1 VDMRRGQG
9 SRQKVEGEC
18 GSTCSRLCV
27 DMRRGQRTRQMGQY
41 VQQALR
47 GYEKRSEVKANGA
60 IRAAGFAWI

>member
-1 VDMRRGQG
+1 MDMRRGQG

-27 DMRRGQRTRQMGQY
+27 DMRRGQRSRQMGQY

-47 GYEKRSEVKANGA
+47 GYKKSRVKAES
-60 IRAAGFAWI
+60 